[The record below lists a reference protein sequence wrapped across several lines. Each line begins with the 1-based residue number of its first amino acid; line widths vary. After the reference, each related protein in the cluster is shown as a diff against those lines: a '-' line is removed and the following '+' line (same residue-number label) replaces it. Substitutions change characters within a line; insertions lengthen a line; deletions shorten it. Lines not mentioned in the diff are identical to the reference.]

1 MNNLPKDISLD
12 GFEDLPIGF
21 LQALYEFYCLIE
33 NSSENSGVKD
43 IPLKNIDPA
52 MRSAIIKGQ
61 YYVQDIPLE
70 NVPTNTR
77 LTAIRPTAIQPSE
90 IFNLGQNIG
99 LSKQKTMRIIATD
112 YKRSDYKAEDNA

>member
-1 MNNLPKDISLD
+1 MEHQMNNLPE

-21 LQALYEFYCLIE
+21 IQSLYEFYCLIE

-43 IPLKNIDPA
+43 IPLKNIDPD

-61 YYVQDIPLE
+61 YYVE
-70 NVPTNTR
+70 NIPTNTHT
-77 LTAIRPTAIQPSE
+77 TAIRPSE

-112 YKRSDYKAEDNA
+112 YRTRDNG

>member
-1 MNNLPKDISLD
+1 MNNLPE

-21 LQALYEFYCLIE
+21 IQSLYDFYCLIE

-43 IPLKNIDPA
+43 IPLKNIDPD

-61 YYVQDIPLE
+61 YYVE
-70 NVPTNTR
+70 NVPTQDVPTTHT
-77 LTAIRPTAIQPSE
+77 TAIRPSE

-99 LSKQKTMRIIATD
+99 LSKEKTMRIIATD
-112 YKRSDYKAEDNA
+112 YKVDRQTGRDNG

>member
-1 MNNLPKDISLD
+1 MNNLPE

-21 LQALYEFYCLIE
+21 IQALYDFYCLIE

-43 IPLKNIDPA
+43 IPLKNIDPD

-61 YYVQDIPLE
+61 YYVEDIPTK
-70 NVPTNTR
+70 PTS
-77 LTAIRPTAIQPSE
+77 LRPTAIQPSE

-112 YKRSDYKAEDNA
+112 YKRSDYKAKDNG

>member
-1 MNNLPKDISLD
+1 MNNLPE

-21 LQALYEFYCLIE
+21 IQSLYEFYCLIE
-33 NSSENSGVKD
+33 NSNENSGVKD
-43 IPLKNIDPA
+43 IPLKNIDPD

-61 YYVQDIPLE
+61 YYVQDISSE
-70 NVPTNTR
+70 DITTK
-77 LTAIRPTAIQPSE
+77 PTAIQPSD

-112 YKRSDYKAEDNA
+112 YRADREAGRDNG

>member
-1 MNNLPKDISLD
+1 MNNLPE

-21 LQALYEFYCLIE
+21 IQSLYEFYCLIE

-43 IPLKNIDPA
+43 IPLKNIDPD

-61 YYVQDIPLE
+61 YYVEDITNRPRPM
-70 NVPTNTR
+70 PTT
-77 LTAIRPTAIQPSE
+77 TKPTAIQPSD

-112 YKRSDYKAEDNA
+112 YRADREAGRDNG

>member
-1 MNNLPKDISLD
+1 MNNLPE

-21 LQALYEFYCLIE
+21 IQALYDFYCLIE

-43 IPLKNIDPA
+43 IPLKNIDPD

-61 YYVQDIPLE
+61 YYVENIP
-70 NVPTNTR
+70 TKHI
-77 LTAIRPTAIQPSE
+77 TAIRPSE

-112 YKRSDYKAEDNA
+112 YKTRDNA

>member
-1 MNNLPKDISLD
+1 MEHQMKNLPD

-21 LQALYEFYCLIE
+21 IQSLYEFYCLIE
-33 NSSENSGVKD
+33 NSSEDSGVKD
-43 IPLKNIDPA
+43 IPLKNIDPD

-61 YYVQDIPLE
+61 YYVENIP
-70 NVPTNTR
+70 TTHT
-77 LTAIRPTAIQPSE
+77 TAIRPSE

-112 YKRSDYKAEDNA
+112 YRVDKEAGRDNG